1 MQKFLTALVL
11 VLFGAGVTF
20 VVTVSELSKYYT
32 AEIDRITAS
41 QSEIATKTTELEA
54 YIDKYFVGDADKT
67 AMADAAASAMV
78 TATGDRWSYY
88 ISADS
93 YASYMEQMN
102 NAYVGVGITIA
113 AAEDGSGL
121 TVMEVTA
128 GGPAEEAGVQV
139 GDVMVSVD
147 STSIADMTTAEVRD
161 LVRGEEGTTV
171 DLGFRRGEETVTLT
185 VERRTIDQVV
195 TTGELL
201 DGNIGYVKIVNF
213 DSNCAAQTIAVIE
226 DLMDQGAESLLFDV
240 RYNPG
245 GYKDELVKVLDY
257 LLPEGVLFRSVRTD
271 GTESINYSD
280 ESCVDLPM
288 AVLVNGDSY
297 SAAEFFAAAL
307 QEYGVGQVVGS
318 QTCGK
323 GYFQNTYRLS
333 DGSAVSLSSGTYYT
347 PNNVS
352 LANVGVTPDIPVDL
366 TEDDAALLYYD
377 QLAQSDDAQLQAA
390 LEALR

>member
-1 MQKFLTALVL
+1 MQKFFTALVL

-171 DLGFRRGEETVTLT
+171 DLGFRRGEETMTLT

-240 RYNPG
+240 RNNPG

-271 GTESINYSD
+271 GTESIDYSD

>member
-20 VVTVSELSKYYT
+20 VVTVSELSKHYT

-271 GTESINYSD
+271 GTESIDYSD

-352 LANVGVTPDIPVDL
+352 LANVGVTPDILVDL

>member
-20 VVTVSELSKYYT
+20 VVTVSELSKHYT

-240 RYNPG
+240 RNNPG

-271 GTESINYSD
+271 GTESIDYSD

>member
-20 VVTVSELSKYYT
+20 VVTVSELSKHYT

-271 GTESINYSD
+271 GTESIDYSD
-280 ESCVDLPM
+280 KSCVDLPM

-307 QEYGVGQVVGS
+307 QEYGVGLVVGS

-377 QLAQSDDAQLQAA
+377 QLAQTDDAQLQAA

>member
-20 VVTVSELSKYYT
+20 VVTASELSKYYT

-213 DSNCAAQTIAVIE
+213 DSTCAAQTIAVIE

-271 GTESINYSD
+271 GTESIDYSD

>member
-20 VVTVSELSKYYT
+20 VVTVSELSKHYT

-240 RYNPG
+240 RNNPG

-271 GTESINYSD
+271 STESIDYSD

-366 TEDDAALLYYD
+366 AEDDAALLYYD

>member
-32 AEIDRITAS
+32 AEIDRVTAS

-67 AMADAAASAMV
+67 AMADAAAMAMV

-271 GTESINYSD
+271 GTESIDYSD

>member
-128 GGPAEEAGVQV
+128 GGPAEEAGVKV

-271 GTESINYSD
+271 GTESIDYSD

>member
-32 AEIDRITAS
+32 AEIDRVTAS
-41 QSEIATKTTELEA
+41 QSEIATKTTELES

-271 GTESINYSD
+271 GTESIDYSD

>member
-20 VVTVSELSKYYT
+20 VVTVSELSKHYT

-271 GTESINYSD
+271 GTESIDYSG

>member
-1 MQKFLTALVL
+1 MQKFLMALVL

-20 VVTVSELSKYYT
+20 VVTVSELSKHYT

-271 GTESINYSD
+271 GTESIDYSD

>member
-32 AEIDRITAS
+32 AEIDRVTAS

-271 GTESINYSD
+271 GTESIDYSD

>member
-1 MQKFLTALVL
+1 MQKFFTALVL

-271 GTESINYSD
+271 GTESIDYSD

-377 QLAQSDDAQLQAA
+377 QLAQTDDAQLQAA

>member
-271 GTESINYSD
+271 GIESIDYSD

>member
-20 VVTVSELSKYYT
+20 VVTASELSKYYT

-41 QSEIATKTTELEA
+41 QSEIATKTTELES

-271 GTESINYSD
+271 GTESIDYSD

>member
-240 RYNPG
+240 RNNPG

-271 GTESINYSD
+271 GTESIDYSD

>member
-271 GTESINYSD
+271 GTESIDYSD

>member
-1 MQKFLTALVL
+1 MQKFLMALVL

-213 DSNCAAQTIAVIE
+213 DSNCAAQTLAVIE

-257 LLPEGVLFRSVRTD
+257 LLPKGVLFRSVRTD
-271 GTESINYSD
+271 GTESIDYSD

>member
-121 TVMEVTA
+121 TVMESPRA
-128 GGPAEEAGVQV
+128 APP
-139 GDVMVSVD
+139 
-147 STSIADMTTAEVRD
+147 
-161 LVRGEEGTTV
+161 
-171 DLGFRRGEETVTLT
+171 RR
-185 VERRTIDQVV
+185 RA
-195 TTGELL
+195 
-201 DGNIGYVKIVNF
+201 
-213 DSNCAAQTIAVIE
+213 S
-226 DLMDQGAESLLFDV
+226 
-240 RYNPG
+240 
-245 GYKDELVKVLDY
+245 
-257 LLPEGVLFRSVRTD
+257 
-271 GTESINYSD
+271 
-280 ESCVDLPM
+280 
-288 AVLVNGDSY
+288 
-297 SAAEFFAAAL
+297 
-307 QEYGVGQVVGS
+307 
-318 QTCGK
+318 
-323 GYFQNTYRLS
+323 RL
-333 DGSAVSLSSGTYYT
+333 AT
-347 PNNVS
+347 
-352 LANVGVTPDIPVDL
+352 
-366 TEDDAALLYYD
+366 
-377 QLAQSDDAQLQAA
+377 
-390 LEALR
+390 